1 MPILS
6 ANTKLWIHGL
16 LAAAITAFSTAASGV
31 IALPTVFTFDKNGF
45 INMAK
50 MSLVPTMIAV
60 FAYLQKSPVP
70 NDLMGPGD
78 TAVVKDPVITKD
90 GTISGTSATLQKA
103 QPPTPPATPKE

>member
-6 ANTKLWIHGL
+6 VNTKLWLHGL
-16 LAAAITAFSTAASGV
+16 FAAAITAFSTAASGV

-50 MSLVPTMIAV
+50 MSFVPTALAV
-60 FAYLQKSPVP
+60 FGYLKQSPVP
-70 NDLMGPGD
+70 NDVLGPGD
-78 TAVVKDPVITKD
+78 TATVKNPVIATD

-103 QPPTPPATPKE
+103 PSPTDTDIKP